1 MLVSAVRYVD
11 MENYQDGLYLFL
23 ITFVA
28 GPQAMLMLPIEFNA
42 KSNWMYSIFYVPEV
56 EAVLALC
63 ESKQTTE
70 QRMAFIRERR
80 EYVTKMQSVRNVR
93 THRLR
98 ST

>member
-1 MLVSAVRYVD
+1 
-11 MENYQDGLYLFL
+11 
-23 ITFVA
+23 
-28 GPQAMLMLPIEFNA
+28 
-42 KSNWMYSIFYVPEV
+42 MYSIFYVPEV

-98 ST
+98 